1 MQKTRLTF
9 WISALAIALILLTPH
24 PAHAYLV
31 PVIGGLAWL
40 IAIVLG
46 FVVAGA
52 TFIWLHMIKLKEKRK
67 KSSPPDTDKPDS
79 DENRET

>member
-1 MQKTRLTF
+1 MRKTRLTF
-9 WISALAIALILLTPH
+9 WISALSVALIVLFPQ
-24 PAHAYLV
+24 PAYAYLV

-40 IAIVLG
+40 IAIILG

-67 KSSPPDTDKPDS
+67 KSSLSDRDKPGAD
-79 DENRET
+79 DNGEA